1 MRFAL
6 SSNCCLGRFLST
18 FLPLSGRKLGKDFS
32 SAAVTVCPLPNAYT
46 FLLRDRPACANCP
59 AVFCFIVPL
68 YFAKIERMYCNG
80 KEI

>member
-6 SSNCCLGRFLST
+6 SSNCCLGRFFIHFFCRFPEESLAKT
-18 FLPLSGRKLGKDFS
+18 FFRGGYCLPAPQRLHLS
-32 SAAVTVCPLPNAYT
+32 SAGPSGMCQLPCGVLFY
-46 FLLRDRPACANCP
+46 R
-59 AVFCFIVPL
+59 PL